1 VKTIDPTQEP
11 LAIETEILHER
22 SPPLARV
29 ARTLD
34 AHLENLHLAHD
45 ALRCASP
52 DERPQRVQRYRE
64 LEELVRTWYWY
75 LIVQREAN
83 GLRHHHCIEKH
94 YPIPSLSK
102 SR

>member
-11 LAIETEILHER
+11 LAIETEILQER
-22 SPPLARV
+22 VATLARV
-29 ARTLD
+29 ARTLN
-34 AHLENLHLAHD
+34 AHLEDLYRAHD
-45 ALRCASP
+45 ELLCAPP
-52 DERPQRVQRYRE
+52 DEHPQQVQRFRE

-83 GLRHHHCIEKH
+83 GLRHHDGIAQH
-94 YPIPSLSK
+94 YPIPSVGD